1 MFYRDFYIQFCY
13 LNNPNARDESNNRR
27 YEQKEFLCDI
37 FDKLDFKGLLS
48 LDTVKFTVG
57 EDLKN
62 LSTTSLEG
70 AIREYI
76 DNNYPKL
83 TEERENVANV
93 VLLQYAQMMR
103 DFGPVHEKTAF
114 YCRDAQY
121 RGTPLREQEDMCRA
135 IIKVDPTWNLVGSY
149 IDYDG
154 YDPMTTE
161 SSGLRQL
168 ISAIRHGEVEVVV
181 CNSMVDFTDNVRD
194 LIYFIALAKASNV
207 IVHFI
212 DEELYTDDLD
222 GSMFAE
228 LYDLVV
234 PVDDDRYPPLC
245 QQVSH

>member
-1 MFYRDFYIQFCY
+1 M
-13 LNNPNARDESNNRR
+13 
-27 YEQKEFLCDI
+27 
-37 FDKLDFKGLLS
+37 
-48 LDTVKFTVG
+48 
-57 EDLKN
+57 
-62 LSTTSLEG
+62 
-70 AIREYI
+70 
-76 DNNYPKL
+76 
-83 TEERENVANV
+83 ANV

-103 DFGPVHEKTAF
+103 DFGPVHEKTVF

-121 RGTPLREQEDMCRA
+121 RGTPLQEQEDMCRA

-149 IDYDG
+149 IDFDG

-168 ISAIRHGEVEVVV
+168 IASIRHDEVQVVV

-212 DEELYTDDLD
+212 DEELYSDDLD
-222 GSMFAE
+222 DGMFAE

-234 PVDDDRYPPLC
+234 PKDDDRYPS
-245 QQVSH
+245 VSRKGSR